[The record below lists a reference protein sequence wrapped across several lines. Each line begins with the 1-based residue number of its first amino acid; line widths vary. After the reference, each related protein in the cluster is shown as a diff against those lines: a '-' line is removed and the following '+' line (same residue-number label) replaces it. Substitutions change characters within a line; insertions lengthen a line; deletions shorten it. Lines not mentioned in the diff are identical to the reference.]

1 MKNFKFGTKSENLDQ
16 LNNNLINSKIPNFI
30 YFNLKNWK
38 NNKKEILNQINKSF
52 KKVPLVVRSSG
63 IDEDKSSSSLAGKY
77 LSLLNVKNEKKEI
90 IIAINKVF
98 KSYGV
103 TNFNNQIIIQKQ
115 LKKVYISGVLFTR
128 DLNDGSRYYTITY
141 DDKSGLT
148 NTVTSGLKAKSII
161 IFHKSLN
168 QLKSQRFKK
177 LIKAIKEIEK
187 KTNSNFLDIEFCI
200 DNLERIFIL
209 QVRPLAVESI
219 KKNNDF
225 IYNKI
230 NSTKKK
236 IRDNSIKNINLL
248 GNYSI
253 YSDMAD
259 WNPSEMI
266 GNHPRILSQ
275 DLYKKLI
282 TKYNWSKA
290 RDFLGY
296 KSINN
301 DLMIIFQNKPY
312 IDIRLSLISFIPKN
326 LKKNLSNKI
335 INIQLKLIKL
345 NSRLHNKIESE
356 VCIPSLD
363 LSFDHKIKKYIKFG
377 LKSKEIYLFKRELK
391 NLTMKILFDENKSI
405 KNIFKQTNKLNIKRK
420 NYKSDKDYMRDL
432 IKRCSYFGT
441 YQFSIIARHA
451 FIGTEL
457 LKSLLFKK
465 LISIKDYENFHS
477 SIETIT
483 SLTLNEYKKIKN
495 KNDEK
500 IFLRNYGHLRPG
512 TYDIMSKRYDEAK
525 EIYFNNKSK
534 KIKTKKVFKLS
545 LLKEKK
551 INYELKKIGFKNFK
565 TYELFE
571 YIKLGIVY
579 REKTKFEFS
588 KNISEFLKFA
598 HKLGVK
604 KGFTRK
610 ELSFFKI
617 NEIIKIND
625 LSVEKILKLKELI
638 KKRENKFYKSKFIK
652 LPDVIIKPADIE
664 VIRVPIDKPT
674 FITNKIIRGKITII
688 KKISKA
694 NLDNLVVLIDFADP
708 GYDWIFMYK
717 IRGLIT
723 KFGNPNSHMSIRC
736 SELNIP
742 AAIGCGQRLYDF
754 IKQNSVV
761 EINCYEKKI
770 NCIKE

>member
-1 MKNFKFGTKSENLDQ
+1 
-16 LNNNLINSKIPNFI
+16 
-30 YFNLKNWK
+30 
-38 NNKKEILNQINKSF
+38 
-52 KKVPLVVRSSG
+52 
-63 IDEDKSSSSLAGKY
+63 
-77 LSLLNVKNEKKEI
+77 
-90 IIAINKVF
+90 
-98 KSYGV
+98 
-103 TNFNNQIIIQKQ
+103 
-115 LKKVYISGVLFTR
+115 
-128 DLNDGSRYYTITY
+128 TY
-141 DDKSGLT
+141 DDESGLT

-209 QVRPLAVESI
+209 QVRPLAIESF

-225 IYNKI
+225 IYSKI

-236 IRDNSIKNINLL
+236 IRDNSIKNKNLL

-312 IDIRLSLISFIPKN
+312 IDVRLSLISFIPKN

-363 LSFDHKIKKYIKFG
+363 FCFDHKIKKYIKFG
-377 LKSKEIYLFKRELK
+377 LTNNEIYLFKKELK

-405 KNIFKQTNKLNIKRK
+405 KNIFEQTTKLNIKRK

-432 IKRCSYFGT
+432 IKRCSYYGT

-451 FIGTEL
+451 FIGSEL
-457 LKSLLFKK
+457 LKSLLFKR
-465 LISIKDYENFHS
+465 LISIKDYENFQS

-525 EIYFNNKSK
+525 EIYFNNISK

-551 INYELKKIGFKNFK
+551 INFELKKIGFKNFK

-604 KGFTRK
+604 KGFTRE
-610 ELSFFKI
+610 ELSFF
-617 NEIIKIND
+617 
-625 LSVEKILKLKELI
+625 
-638 KKRENKFYKSKFIK
+638 
-652 LPDVIIKPADIE
+652 
-664 VIRVPIDKPT
+664 
-674 FITNKIIRGKITII
+674 
-688 KKISKA
+688 
-694 NLDNLVVLIDFADP
+694 
-708 GYDWIFMYK
+708 
-717 IRGLIT
+717 
-723 KFGNPNSHMSIRC
+723 
-736 SELNIP
+736 
-742 AAIGCGQRLYDF
+742 
-754 IKQNSVV
+754 
-761 EINCYEKKI
+761 
-770 NCIKE
+770 